1 MKGYAGGDIPIAQL
15 VDFQVDENGTVSL
28 VPKWDDKDF
37 NKSTAAQMR
46 AITEV
51 RDINR
56 QLSAI
61 NTAIKAGAHLE
72 GRTDYKKYFEENGSV
87 FLPTF
92 IPDKKF
98 IEEQAKK
105 GYKYLGGNR
114 GDNHYEIKSGD
125 NDEWSLEGWYSKPV
139 ERKT

>member
-1 MKGYAGGDIPIAQL
+1 MKGYAGGDVPIAQL

-28 VPKWDDKDF
+28 VPKWDEKDF

-72 GRTDYKKYFEENGSV
+72 GRTDYKKYFEENGSI

-92 IPDKKF
+92 IPNKKF

-114 GDNHYEIKSGD
+114 YNPRNWVKSGGS
-125 NDEWSLEGWYSKPV
+125 DE
-139 ERKT
+139 